1 VAVGLVGY
9 VGTEVSQL
17 FRSFRSSG
25 AYAPA
30 RQRDTSLV
38 DDAGDVLA
46 PGRQEY
52 RARHAQPDDD
62 AVDSPEADEVVGPTL
77 DSADTASVA
86 GHDSGLDPEP
96 DGKPDTHPEAAG
108 TVDEWAVDAGDGP
121 DDFRF
126 VVRPYS
132 WTQGRTRPVQNLGLE
147 TLVSTSDKGRDLT
160 SICSAEH
167 AAIAQLC
174 TEIRSVAEVA
184 ALLSLPLG
192 VARVLLADMID
203 TDLVHVHRN
212 PTTWGDAP
220 DLALLER
227 VLDGLYRL

>member
-1 VAVGLVGY
+1 
-9 VGTEVSQL
+9 L

-25 AYAPA
+25 ANTPA
-30 RQRDTSLV
+30 RKRDGTLI
-38 DDAGDVLA
+38 DEAGAAQGLGH
-46 PGRQEY
+46 PEY
-52 RARHAQPDDD
+52 RARHAQPDHDLG
-62 AVDSPEADEVVGPTL
+62 DSPEAGEVVESGVGTAGSAPGAGP
-77 DSADTASVA
+77 DAGAGSGRAGEVDAPPAQVVETA
-86 GHDSGLDPEP
+86 
-96 DGKPDTHPEAAG
+96 
-108 TVDEWAVDAGDGP
+108 DEWAVGDQDGS

-132 WTQGRTRPVQNLGLE
+132 WTQGRTRPVQDLALE

-203 TDLVHVHRN
+203 TGLVHVHRN
-212 PTTWGDAP
+212 QMNWGDAP

>member
-1 VAVGLVGY
+1 M
-9 VGTEVSQL
+9 
-17 FRSFRSSG
+17 FRSLRSSG
-25 AYAPA
+25 ANAFAHKRDATLIDEAGEALGPA
-30 RQRDTSLV
+30 RR
-38 DDAGDVLA
+38 
-46 PGRQEY
+46 EY
-52 RARHAQPDDD
+52 RARHAQPDGDVDD
-62 AVDSPEADEVVGPTL
+62 SAQADEVLESDL
-77 DSADTASVA
+77 DTADTAPDA
-86 GHDSGLDPEP
+86 GRSCEP
-96 DGKPDTHPEAAG
+96 QAG
-108 TVDEWAVDAGDGP
+108 TVETVDEWTVDDEDEP

-132 WTQGRTRPVQNLGLE
+132 WTQGRTRPVQDLALE

-174 TEIRSVAEVA
+174 TEMRSVAEVA

-212 PTTWGDAP
+212 PMTWGDAP
-220 DLALLER
+220 DITLLER

>member
-1 VAVGLVGY
+1 M
-9 VGTEVSQL
+9 
-17 FRSFRSSG
+17 FRSLRSSG
-25 AYAPA
+25 ADTPA
-30 RQRDTSLV
+30 RKRDATLIAE
-38 DDAGDVLA
+38 AGEALG

-62 AVDSPEADEVVGPTL
+62 VSGSPEAGEAFQPTL
-77 DSADTASVA
+77 DTTNTGDTAPVA
-86 GHDSGLDPEP
+86 ESDPGPASEP
-96 DGKPDTHPEAAG
+96 QAPHAEAVE
-108 TVDEWAVDAGDGP
+108 TDDEWAVDGEDGP

-132 WTQGRTRPVQNLGLE
+132 WTQGRTRPVQDLALE

-212 PTTWGDAP
+212 PMNWGDAP

>member
-1 VAVGLVGY
+1 M
-9 VGTEVSQL
+9 EVSRL
-17 FRSFRSSG
+17 FRSFGSSG
-25 AYAPA
+25 ADNPVSEQHAA
-30 RQRDTSLV
+30 LIDE
-38 DDAGDVLA
+38 AAELA
-46 PGRQEY
+46 LSPVRGEY
-52 RARHAQPDDD
+52 RARHAQPEDDVD
-62 AVDSPEADEVVGPTL
+62 DSPPV
-77 DSADTASVA
+77 
-86 GHDSGLDPEP
+86 H
-96 DGKPDTHPEAAG
+96 EAAEPFPA
-108 TVDEWAVDAGDGP
+108 VAMVEAADEWAVDEWDGP

-132 WTQGRTRPVQNLGLE
+132 WTQGRTRPVQDLAVE
-147 TLVSTSDKGRDLT
+147 TLVSTSDEGRDLT

-174 TEIRSVAEVA
+174 TDMRSVAEVA

-203 TDLVHVHRN
+203 TGLVHVHRN
-212 PTTWGDAP
+212 PLGWGDAP

>member
-1 VAVGLVGY
+1 MIG
-9 VGTEVSQL
+9 
-17 FRSFRSSG
+17 
-25 AYAPA
+25 PA
-30 RQRDTSLV
+30 RM
-38 DDAGDVLA
+38 G
-46 PGRQEY
+46 Y
-52 RARHAQPDDD
+52 RARHAQPEDDGDDSCAVSGDVGEVAEPSGAVADPGTD
-62 AVDSPEADEVVGPTL
+62 AG
-77 DSADTASVA
+77 TANA
-86 GHDSGLDPEP
+86 A
-96 DGKPDTHPEAAG
+96 EAA
-108 TVDEWAVDAGDGP
+108 DEWAVDDWDAP

-132 WTQGRTRPVQNLGLE
+132 WTQGRTRPVQDLAVE
-147 TLVSTSDKGRDLT
+147 TLVSTSDEGRDLT

-174 TEIRSVAEVA
+174 TDMRSVAEVA

-203 TDLVHVHRN
+203 TGLVHVHRN
-212 PTTWGDAP
+212 PLGCGDSP

>member
-1 VAVGLVGY
+1 M
-9 VGTEVSQL
+9 EVSRL
-17 FRSFRSSG
+17 FRSFGSSG
-25 AYAPA
+25 ADNPVSEQHAA
-30 RQRDTSLV
+30 LIDE
-38 DDAGDVLA
+38 AAELA
-46 PGRQEY
+46 LRPVRGEY
-52 RARHAQPDDD
+52 RARHAQPEDDVD
-62 AVDSPEADEVVGPTL
+62 DSPPVHEAIEP
-77 DSADTASVA
+77 SPAVA
-86 GHDSGLDPEP
+86 MV
-96 DGKPDTHPEAAG
+96 EAA
-108 TVDEWAVDAGDGP
+108 DEWAVDEWDGP

-132 WTQGRTRPVQNLGLE
+132 WTQGRTRPVQDLAVE
-147 TLVSTSDKGRDLT
+147 TLVSTSDEGRDLT

-174 TEIRSVAEVA
+174 TDMRSVAEVA

-203 TDLVHVHRN
+203 TGLVHVHRN
-212 PTTWGDAP
+212 PIGWGDAP

>member
-1 VAVGLVGY
+1 M
-9 VGTEVSQL
+9 
-17 FRSFRSSG
+17 FRSFGGSG
-25 AYAPA
+25 ADNPTSEKDAASIDEAAEPA
-30 RQRDTSLV
+30 LGPVRR
-38 DDAGDVLA
+38 
-46 PGRQEY
+46 EY
-52 RARHAQPDDD
+52 RARHAQPEDD
-62 AVDSPEADEVVGPTL
+62 VDVSPRV
-77 DSADTASVA
+77 
-86 GHDSGLDPEP
+86 H
-96 DGKPDTHPEAAG
+96 EAAEPSP
-108 TVDEWAVDAGDGP
+108 TIAMAEAADEWAVDEWDGP

-132 WTQGRTRPVQNLGLE
+132 WTQGRTRPVQDLAVE
-147 TLVSTSDKGRDLT
+147 TLVSTSDEGRDLT

-174 TEIRSVAEVA
+174 TDMRSVAEVA

-203 TDLVHVHRN
+203 TGLVHVHRN
-212 PTTWGDAP
+212 PTGWGDAP

>member
-1 VAVGLVGY
+1 MLIDETEQVTLGPVGK
-9 VGTEVSQL
+9 
-17 FRSFRSSG
+17 R
-25 AYAPA
+25 
-30 RQRDTSLV
+30 
-38 DDAGDVLA
+38 
-46 PGRQEY
+46 Y

-62 AVDSPEADEVVGPTL
+62 ADDRLDAGEAPTPAAETV
-77 DSADTASVA
+77 ADTAPVA
-86 GHDSGLDPEP
+86 GI
-96 DGKPDTHPEAAG
+96 AARTG
-108 TVDEWAVDAGDGP
+108 NAASEVADEWASGNWDEP

-132 WTQGRTRPVQNLGLE
+132 WTRGRTRPVQDLAIE
-147 TLVSTSDKGRDLT
+147 TLVSTSDEGRDMT

-174 TEIRSVAEVA
+174 TEMRSVAEVA

-203 TDLVHVHRN
+203 AGLVHVHRN
-212 PTTWGDAP
+212 PTGWGDMP

>member
-1 VAVGLVGY
+1 
-9 VGTEVSQL
+9 L

-25 AYAPA
+25 ANDFAHK
-30 RQRDTSLV
+30 RDATLIDEV
-38 DDAGDVLA
+38 GEALGPV
-46 PGRQEY
+46 RREY

-62 AVDSPEADEVVGPTL
+62 VDDRAQAGEVLEPNL
-77 DSADTASVA
+77 DTADTAPDA
-86 GHDSGLDPEP
+86 GGNSGPQA
-96 DGKPDTHPEAAG
+96 GAAE
-108 TVDEWAVDAGDGP
+108 TVDEWTVDVEDQP

-132 WTQGRTRPVQNLGLE
+132 WTQGRTRPVQDLALE

-174 TEIRSVAEVA
+174 TDMRSVAEVA

-203 TDLVHVHRN
+203 NGLVHVHRN
-212 PTTWGDAP
+212 PMPWGDAP

>member
-1 VAVGLVGY
+1 MAVSVVGY
-9 VGTEVSQL
+9 VGTEGSRL

-25 AYAPA
+25 ANTPA
-30 RQRDTSLV
+30 HMRHATLISKA
-38 DDAGDVLA
+38 DAALG
-46 PGRQEY
+46 PGHQEY

-62 AVDSPEADEVVGPTL
+62 LDGSPEVGEVVEPTV
-77 DSADTASVA
+77 DTADTAPDDGA
-86 GHDSGLDPEP
+86 GSGPAGEP
-96 DGKPDTHPEAAG
+96 DAPRSEAVETA
-108 TVDEWAVDAGDGP
+108 DEWSVDDEDGA

-132 WTQGRTRPVQNLGLE
+132 WTQGRTRPVQDLALE

-203 TDLVHVHRN
+203 TGLVHVHRN
-212 PTTWGDAP
+212 PTSWGDAP

>member
-1 VAVGLVGY
+1 M
-9 VGTEVSQL
+9 EVSRL
-17 FRSFRSSG
+17 FRSFGSSG
-25 AYAPA
+25 ADNPA
-30 RQRDTSLV
+30 SEQDTALIDEV
-38 DDAGDVLA
+38 GEVTLG
-46 PGRQEY
+46 PVRGQY

-62 AVDSPEADEVVGPTL
+62 ADDSPAVDKATAEPTRPTAMVDSA
-77 DSADTASVA
+77 
-86 GHDSGLDPEP
+86 
-96 DGKPDTHPEAAG
+96 
-108 TVDEWAVDAGDGP
+108 DEWAVDEDGP

-132 WTQGRTRPVQNLGLE
+132 WTQGRTRPVQDLAVE

-174 TEIRSVAEVA
+174 TDMRSVAEVA

-203 TDLVHVHRN
+203 TGLVHVHRN
-212 PTTWGDAP
+212 PTGWGDAP

>member
-1 VAVGLVGY
+1 M
-9 VGTEVSQL
+9 EVTRL
-17 FRSFRSSG
+17 FRSFGSSS
-25 AYAPA
+25 ADNPA
-30 RQRDTSLV
+30 RDHHATLINEAEQMTLGPVRE
-38 DDAGDVLA
+38 
-46 PGRQEY
+46 QY

-62 AVDSPEADEVVGPTL
+62 ADAGAPPAPTPQAPADAPVSEVADEW
-77 DSADTASVA
+77 DINDWEA
-86 GHDSGLDPEP
+86 P
-96 DGKPDTHPEAAG
+96 D
-108 TVDEWAVDAGDGP
+108 

-132 WTQGRTRPVQNLGLE
+132 WTRGRTRPVQDLAIE
-147 TLVSTSDKGRDLT
+147 TLVSTSDEGRDMT

-167 AAIAQLC
+167 AAIAELC
-174 TEIRSVAEVA
+174 TEMRSVAEVA

-203 TDLVHVHRN
+203 TGLVHVHRN
-212 PTTWGDAP
+212 PMGWGDAP

>member
-1 VAVGLVGY
+1 MLVRLAVGVVGDS
-9 VGTEVSQL
+9 GELGMEVSRL
-17 FRSFRSSG
+17 FRSLGSSG
-25 AYAPA
+25 ANNPA
-30 RQRDTSLV
+30 SVQAAALIDEAVKGLSPVR
-38 DDAGDVLA
+38 G
-46 PGRQEY
+46 EY
-52 RARHAQPDDD
+52 RARHAQPEDD
-62 AVDSPEADEVVGPTL
+62 AGVPRVPDAAEPSLHTAMAD
-77 DSADTASVA
+77 
-86 GHDSGLDPEP
+86 
-96 DGKPDTHPEAAG
+96 AA
-108 TVDEWAVDAGDGP
+108 DEWAVDEWDGP

-132 WTQGRTRPVQNLGLE
+132 WTQGRTRPAQDLAVE

-174 TEIRSVAEVA
+174 TDMRSVAEVA

-203 TDLVHVHRN
+203 TGLVHVHRN
-212 PTTWGDAP
+212 PTGWGDAP
-220 DLALLER
+220 DLGLLER

>member
-1 VAVGLVGY
+1 M
-9 VGTEVSQL
+9 EVSRL
-17 FRSFRSSG
+17 FRSFGSSG
-25 AYAPA
+25 ADNPA
-30 RQRDTSLV
+30 SEQDAALIDEV
-38 DDAGDVLA
+38 DEVGEVTLG
-46 PGRQEY
+46 PVRGEY

-62 AVDSPEADEVVGPTL
+62 TGGSPAAAKVAGPTL
-77 DSADTASVA
+77 PIAMVESADDWAI
-86 GHDSGLDPEP
+86 
-96 DGKPDTHPEAAG
+96 
-108 TVDEWAVDAGDGP
+108 DEWDGP

-132 WTQGRTRPVQNLGLE
+132 WTQGRTRPVQDLAVE

-174 TEIRSVAEVA
+174 TDMRSVAEVA

-203 TDLVHVHRN
+203 TGLVHVHRN
-212 PTTWGDAP
+212 PTGWGDAP

>member
-1 VAVGLVGY
+1 MLVRLAVGVVGDS
-9 VGTEVSQL
+9 GELGMEVARL
-17 FRSFRSSG
+17 FRSFGSSG
-25 AYAPA
+25 AKNPA
-30 RQRDTSLV
+30 SEQ
-38 DDAGDVLA
+38 DAALIDEAAEGLSRPVR
-46 PGRQEY
+46 GEY
-52 RARHAQPDDD
+52 RARHAQPEDD
-62 AVDSPEADEVVGPTL
+62 AGGPRVHDAAEPSL
-77 DSADTASVA
+77 HTAMA
-86 GHDSGLDPEP
+86 
-96 DGKPDTHPEAAG
+96 EAA
-108 TVDEWAVDAGDGP
+108 DEWAVDEWDGP

-132 WTQGRTRPVQNLGLE
+132 WTQGRTRPAQDLAVE

-174 TEIRSVAEVA
+174 TDMRSVAEVA

-203 TDLVHVHRN
+203 TGLVHVHRN
-212 PTTWGDAP
+212 PTGWGDAP

>member
-1 VAVGLVGY
+1 
-9 VGTEVSQL
+9 L

-25 AYAPA
+25 ADTPA
-30 RQRDTSLV
+30 RRRDGTLI
-38 DDAGDVLA
+38 DEAGA
-46 PGRQEY
+46 AQGRGHQKY
-52 RARHAQPDDD
+52 RARHAQPDHDLG
-62 AVDSPEADEVVGPTL
+62 DSPEADEVAE
-77 DSADTASVA
+77 SAIDTAGSAPGARPDAGAGLGRAGEVDDPRAQVVA
-86 GHDSGLDPEP
+86 TADEW
-96 DGKPDTHPEAAG
+96 AA
-108 TVDEWAVDAGDGP
+108 DEWAVDDENGS

-132 WTQGRTRPVQNLGLE
+132 WTQGRTRPVQDLALE

-184 ALLSLPLG
+184 ALLLLPLG

-203 TDLVHVHRN
+203 TGLVYVHRN
-212 PTTWGDAP
+212 QMNWGDTP

>member
-1 VAVGLVGY
+1 M
-9 VGTEVSQL
+9 
-17 FRSFRSSG
+17 FRSLRSSG
-25 AYAPA
+25 ANTPA
-30 RQRDTSLV
+30 RKRDAALI
-38 DDAGDVLA
+38 DEAGEA
-46 PGRQEY
+46 PGPGRQEY

-62 AVDSPEADEVVGPTL
+62 VGGSPEAGEVFQPTL
-77 DSADTASVA
+77 DTADTAPVA
-86 GHDSGLDPEP
+86 ESDPGPAGEP
-96 DGKPDTHPEAAG
+96 QTPHAEAVE
-108 TVDEWAVDAGDGP
+108 TDDEWAVDGEDGP

-132 WTQGRTRPVQNLGLE
+132 WTQGRTRPVQDLALE

-203 TDLVHVHRN
+203 TGLVHVHRN
-212 PTTWGDAP
+212 PMNWGDAP

>member
-1 VAVGLVGY
+1 VLVRLAVGVVGDS
-9 VGTEVSQL
+9 GELGMEVSRL
-17 FRSFRSSG
+17 FRSLGSSG
-25 AYAPA
+25 ANNPA
-30 RQRDTSLV
+30 SVQAAALIDEAVKGLSPVR
-38 DDAGDVLA
+38 G
-46 PGRQEY
+46 EY
-52 RARHAQPDDD
+52 RARHAQPEDD
-62 AVDSPEADEVVGPTL
+62 AGVPRVPDAAEPSLHTAMAD
-77 DSADTASVA
+77 
-86 GHDSGLDPEP
+86 
-96 DGKPDTHPEAAG
+96 AA
-108 TVDEWAVDAGDGP
+108 DEWAVDEWDGP

-132 WTQGRTRPVQNLGLE
+132 WTQGRTRPAQDLAVE

-174 TEIRSVAEVA
+174 TDMRSVAEVA

-203 TDLVHVHRN
+203 TGLVHVHRN
-212 PTTWGDAP
+212 PTGWGDAP
-220 DLALLER
+220 DLGLLER

>member
-1 VAVGLVGY
+1 M
-9 VGTEVSQL
+9 
-17 FRSFRSSG
+17 FRSFGSSG
-25 AYAPA
+25 ADNPA
-30 RQRDTSLV
+30 SDQ
-38 DDAGDVLA
+38 DVALIDEVGEVTLG
-46 PGRQEY
+46 PVRGEY
-52 RARHAQPDDD
+52 RGRHAQADDD
-62 AVDSPEADEVVGPTL
+62 ADDSPAADRETEPSRPTAMVEAVDEW
-77 DSADTASVA
+77 
-86 GHDSGLDPEP
+86 
-96 DGKPDTHPEAAG
+96 
-108 TVDEWAVDAGDGP
+108 TVDEWDGP

-132 WTQGRTRPVQNLGLE
+132 WTQGRTRPVQDLAVE
-147 TLVSTSDKGRDLT
+147 TLVSTSDEGRDLT

-174 TEIRSVAEVA
+174 TDMRSVAEVA

-203 TDLVHVHRN
+203 TGLVHVHRN
-212 PTTWGDAP
+212 PTGWGDAP

>member
-1 VAVGLVGY
+1 M
-9 VGTEVSQL
+9 EVSRL
-17 FRSFRSSG
+17 FRSFGSSG
-25 AYAPA
+25 ADNPA
-30 RQRDTSLV
+30 SEQDTALIDEV
-38 DDAGDVLA
+38 GEVTLG
-46 PGRQEY
+46 PVRGQY

-62 AVDSPEADEVVGPTL
+62 ADDSPVVDKTTEPTRPTAMVDSA
-77 DSADTASVA
+77 
-86 GHDSGLDPEP
+86 
-96 DGKPDTHPEAAG
+96 
-108 TVDEWAVDAGDGP
+108 DEWAVDEDGP

-132 WTQGRTRPVQNLGLE
+132 WTQGRTRPVQDLAVE

-174 TEIRSVAEVA
+174 TDMRSVAEVA

-203 TDLVHVHRN
+203 TGLVHVHRN
-212 PTTWGDAP
+212 PTGWGDAP